1 MRAIVRKDTKQTYRE
16 YVKGLM
22 TDEATAASPP
32 PEKADPPAPP
42 PTPPASPT
50 SATPASPD
58 AKPSDAPGE
67 SPPEKAGPTLA
78 EIIRFDRKRKG
89 KTCSNADWE
98 SPVDADARVAKM
110 KDGRTHLA
118 YKAEHVV
125 DLKSEVILA
134 AELYPADRSDPAT
147 GLDSVLTA
155 RCHLTQ
161 AGLTMTIDGCAQDKG
176 YHARESLALAETYSV
191 RTYVAEP
198 DRPHR
203 AKWKD
208 GSEAQQKA
216 VYANRRRVKGD
227 RGKALQRRRSEVVER
242 SFAHVCET
250 GGARRSWLRGL
261 AKIRKRYTMAVAAR
275 NLGLVMRKLF
285 GIGKPR
291 TMQTGGPPDGNGG
304 TGGDGGAGA
313 PQTPDGL
320 LKRLCELLRS
330 RGNPF
335 GRNPATGRVR
345 LALG

>member
-1 MRAIVRKDTKQTYRE
+1 MSDA
-16 YVKGLM
+16 
-22 TDEATAASPP
+22 ATGETAAASPP
-32 PEKADPPAPP
+32 PRPPEKSDAADP
-42 PTPPASPT
+42 PTPPPEANAPAKPE
-50 SATPASPD
+50 ATPPSP
-58 AKPSDAPGE
+58 AAT
-67 SPPEKAGPTLA
+67 SPEPTVA
-78 EIIRFDRKRKG
+78 EIIRFDRKRKD
-89 KTCSNADWE
+89 KTCSNTDWV
-98 SPVDADARVAKM
+98 SPVDADARIAKM
-110 KDGRTHLA
+110 KDGRTRLA

-134 AELYPADRSDPAT
+134 AELYPADRSDHST

-191 RTYVAEP
+191 RTFVAEP

-250 GGARRSWLRGL
+250 GGARRSWLRRFD
-261 AKIRKRYTMAVAAR
+261 KIRKRYTMAVAAR
-275 NLGLVMRKLF
+275 NLGLLMRKLF
-285 GIGKPR
+285 RVGKPR
-291 TMQTGGPPDGNGG
+291 TMQAGGQPDGNGG
-304 TGGDGGAGA
+304 KGGAATRA
-313 PQTPDGL
+313 PLKPPRASSDASVTTYEPDSPPPG
-320 LKRLCELLRS
+320 RS
-330 RGNPF
+330 NGSNWPRGE
-335 GRNPATGRVR
+335 R
-345 LALG
+345 